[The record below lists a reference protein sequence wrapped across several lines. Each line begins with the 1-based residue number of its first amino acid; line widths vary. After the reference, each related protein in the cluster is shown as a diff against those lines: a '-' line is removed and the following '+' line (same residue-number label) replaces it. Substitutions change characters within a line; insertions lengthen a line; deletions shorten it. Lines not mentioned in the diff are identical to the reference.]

1 MERVL
6 TCECGEKIVVS
17 RAQAGQEVKCGS
29 CGAIHQVPTLRGL
42 ANLPLATAS
51 SQPQVAGTR
60 ADTWGWRG
68 PVTASCLAVL
78 LIATTYTGYALYVW
92 AQIDTSFNADVHVEL
107 SSAEIDD
114 AGLDS
119 VLLAWD
125 DYSKVALG
133 SKRPPYYKE
142 LNDYSAKHLRHA
154 IVGSVIIA
162 GLSLVTFSTI
172 RSAKKRREQDTSN
185 SLE

>member
-29 CGAIHQVPTLRGL
+29 CGASNQVPTLRGL
-42 ANLPLATAS
+42 ANLPLATAT
-51 SQPQVAGTR
+51 SQGQVVATK

-68 PVTASCLAVL
+68 PVTAICLAVL
-78 LIATTYTGYALYVW
+78 LIVAAYTGYAFYVW
-92 AQIDTSFNADVHVEL
+92 SQIDTSFNADVHVEL

-125 DYSKVALG
+125 DYSKLALG

-142 LNDYSAKHLRHA
+142 LNDYSAKHLRDA
-154 IVGSVIIA
+154 IVGSVILTV
-162 GLSLVTFSTI
+162 LSLFTLGTI
-172 RSAKKRREQDTSN
+172 LSARTGKGLKS
-185 SLE
+185 